1 MYVYGLTATELG
13 YGAKN
18 DKSYAS
24 LGLNEGDKIK
34 IHGYRGSYGDK
45 IEVVYAWFIEKV
57 GGDTPSGPDT
67 GDVKAVSI
75 AEFNAAPESDSQVYE
90 LVGTIGGTI
99 NTTYGNFDLTDET
112 GTVYVYGL
120 TATELGYGAKN
131 DKSYAS
137 LDLNE
142 GDKIKIHGYRGS
154 YNGKIEVMYA
164 WFIGKVSGGGGGGG
178 ETAGTEG
185 NPYTVAQALDAVK
198 DLTWTS
204 NTDYEST
211 DDVYV
216 KGKISR
222 IPSGGTYTEGGTYGN
237 ASFYISDDGTESNEF
252 YCFRILYLG
261 NKKFEEGQTDIKV
274 GDEVV
279 ICGKLMN
286 YKGNTPETVSGKAY
300 LYLLN
305 GGSGGGGETGDS
317 VSFDTNSS
325 AQTWKEETDGTYGAG
340 FASTTQDVKVG
351 YYKHK
356 SSSNAVA
363 PRDSEVRIYK
373 NSALVVTAP
382 SGKKIK
388 QMVITAPSTGSGQY
402 CVDMTGLEGA
412 GNATADKTALTIT
425 WTGSAAKV
433 VLQAAENQVRMTAIS
448 LTFE

>member
-1 MYVYGLTATELG
+1 M
-13 YGAKN
+13 
-18 DKSYAS
+18 
-24 LGLNEGDKIK
+24 
-34 IHGYRGSYGDK
+34 
-45 IEVVYAWFIEKV
+45 YAWFIEKV
-57 GGDTPSGPDT
+57 GGDTPPGPSG
-67 GDVKAVSI
+67 VKAVTI

-137 LDLNE
+137 LGLNE
-142 GDKIKIHGYRGS
+142 GDKIKIRGYRGS

-164 WFIGKVSGGGGGGG
+164 WFIGKVGG
-178 ETAGTEG
+178 
-185 NPYTVAQALDAVK
+185 
-198 DLTWTS
+198 
-204 NTDYEST
+204 
-211 DDVYV
+211 DD
-216 KGKISR
+216 
-222 IPSGGTYTEGGTYGN
+222 
-237 ASFYISDDGTESNEF
+237 
-252 YCFRILYLG
+252 
-261 NKKFEEGQTDIKV
+261 
-274 GDEVV
+274 
-279 ICGKLMN
+279 
-286 YKGNTPETVSGKAY
+286 TPG
-300 LYLLN
+300 
-305 GGSGGGGETGDS
+305 GGGGETGDS

-363 PRDSEVRIYK
+363 PKDSEVRIYK

-388 QMVITAPSTGSGQY
+388 QLVITAPSTGSGQY

-433 VLQAAENQVRMTAIS
+433 ILQAAENQVRMTAIS